1 MWWIGEE
8 EKQDKKEDVRRVNWP
23 LFRWHQHEGTKRRRR
38 IKREKQRWPWWN
50 GGRNTTSWL
59 VGGRS
64 LPTSPSPPPPTSS
77 SAWRHRCYATS
88 PLAFGASTKLG
99 AAFPMNPCCVCL
111 YSIYCYMP
119 PFLCVMLY
127 PLLHPQHSFMLYLML
142 IGWRRATGALAQR
155 AGTAVTLLETIVLQ
169 LLLLLSTDQM
179 GPVMLNRNMFEKKM
193 Q

>member
-64 LPTSPSPPPPTSS
+64 LPTSPSPPPPPLPQRDVID
-77 SAWRHRCYATS
+77 AMPPAPWRLEHQ
-88 PLAFGASTKLG
+88 PNLG
-99 AAFPMNPCCVCL
+99 LRFQWTHAAFVYIQYIVICHLSSVLCYTPSSTPSIHLCCTWCSLVEGEQL
-111 YSIYCYMP
+111 VHWPNEPVP
-119 PFLCVMLY
+119 PSRC
-127 PLLHPQHSFMLYLML
+127 
-142 IGWRRATGALAQR
+142 
-155 AGTAVTLLETIVLQ
+155 
-169 LLLLLSTDQM
+169 
-179 GPVMLNRNMFEKKM
+179 
-193 Q
+193 